1 MADDIYVTVE
11 TEQLAE
17 VTAVGIQGLSASS
30 NNLGD
35 INDVDLSI
43 LTNGSLLIYDA
54 TSLKWK
60 SSIFLEQQDITGGQ
74 Y

>member
-17 VTAVGIQGLSASS
+17 VTAVGIQGLSATS
-30 NNLGD
+30 NNLAD

-43 LTNGSLLIYDA
+43 LTNGSLLIYD
-54 TSLKWK
+54 TTNLKWK

>member
-17 VTAVGIQGLSASS
+17 VVAVGIQGLAATS
-30 NNLGD
+30 NNLAD

-43 LTNGSLLIYDA
+43 LTNGSLLIYD
-54 TSLKWK
+54 TTNLKWK

>member
-35 INDVDLSI
+35 INDVDLST
-43 LTNGSLLIYDA
+43 LANGSLLIYDA
-54 TSLKWK
+54 ASSKWK
-60 SSIFLEQQDITGGQ
+60 SSLFLEHQDITGGQ